1 MVYIM
6 LTAEK
11 ATKLGHD
18 HVTHLEAHRF
28 VLFCFVVLLLILY
41 LSIFQLKF
49 SHKR

>member
-1 MVYIM
+1 M

-28 VLFCFVVLLLILY
+28 VLFCCPFVDTVSFN
-41 LSIFQLKF
+41 LSTEIFA
-49 SHKR
+49 